1 MKSWDLAKK
10 SDFTPFLSSG
20 TENENFFHTMMIYI
34 ENGTHGQILT
44 FFVKFTWNGF
54 SNSLTQLLLMITLT
68 SYVRNSQ
75 KKQYLIFGEMRNIF

>member
-1 MKSWDLAKK
+1 MKTWDLAKK

-20 TENENFFHTMMIYI
+20 TENENFLHTMMIYI

-54 SNSLTQLLLMITLT
+54 SNSLTQLLLITIRIRIT
-68 SYVRNSQ
+68 KMTKN
-75 KKQYLIFGEMRNIF
+75 